1 MSAAGGIVVIFGIV
15 VLCGFCGMIGFL
27 FLTAGLVG
35 AAFRKD
41 IIFKVM
47 IGVSVLFLMV
57 PVVFGML
64 TAGSF
69 YEDLQYESQINQEE
83 KEYKEEYPVSWKFEY
98 ECEYGENHE
107 KLKELIEEYPDDINQ
122 VNGDGYTI
130 FDELIV
136 YDCYDS
142 ENLKLLLNAGAKR
155 SEMSLETDGG
165 TLFLVTLAEFT
176 EESDKE
182 DIREQCQ
189 CIQILLDHGEDINQR
204 EALFQHA
211 TPLMAASG
219 YFDKEDEYDVR
230 EEDPWTPSK
239 KVIQYLLDAGADPK
253 IKDDMGKTAEDYYK
267 FRSQPN

>member
-1 MSAAGGIVVIFGIV
+1 
-15 VLCGFCGMIGFL
+15 
-27 FLTAGLVG
+27 
-35 AAFRKD
+35 
-41 IIFKVM
+41 
-47 IGVSVLFLMV
+47 
-57 PVVFGML
+57 
-64 TAGSF
+64 
-69 YEDLQYESQINQEE
+69 
-83 KEYKEEYPVSWKFEY
+83 
-98 ECEYGENHE
+98 
-107 KLKELIEEYPDDINQ
+107 
-122 VNGDGYTI
+122 
-130 FDELIV
+130 
-136 YDCYDS
+136 
-142 ENLKLLLNAGAKR
+142 
-155 SEMSLETDGG
+155 MSLETDGG

-239 KVIQYLLDAGADPK
+239 KMIQYLLDAGADPK

>member
-1 MSAAGGIVVIFGIV
+1 M
-15 VLCGFCGMIGFL
+15 
-27 FLTAGLVG
+27 
-35 AAFRKD
+35 
-41 IIFKVM
+41 
-47 IGVSVLFLMV
+47 
-57 PVVFGML
+57 
-64 TAGSF
+64 
-69 YEDLQYESQINQEE
+69 
-83 KEYKEEYPVSWKFEY
+83 
-98 ECEYGENHE
+98 
-107 KLKELIEEYPDDINQ
+107 
-122 VNGDGYTI
+122 
-130 FDELIV
+130 
-136 YDCYDS
+136 
-142 ENLKLLLNAGAKR
+142 LLLNAGAKR